1 MPGFF
6 STGSP
11 ELDAL
16 VETLHAGDNV
26 VFYTQHWQ
34 EYLPFVAS
42 MLSHVS
48 ASSDGFV
55 YVRSQGLLDELVATI
70 PHARILDISDLDAS
84 DDLVSVLREHICR
97 LDPQGYY
104 LFEPLDSL
112 LPWLGSEERLRD
124 FFLTMCPL
132 LFQLRSIAYW
142 DLVIGQFSSATVAAI
157 KDCTQI
163 LLKVE
168 PLGDD
173 MVISPL
179 KVWGRYSEAMFRPHR
194 ATVDGNML
202 HIAPQPVPPESQQ
215 AYTSALAA
223 KNRELAEV
231 RDVLNQTNR
240 ELIKRNQELAVLNER
255 LREQGRLYS
264 SLRVNLDHLLA
275 LFQAGQV
282 IGSSLVIDQVR
293 RAIVS
298 AALRLFN
305 VSACRLLLHRTHAT
319 ERVDVSEGM
328 TAEWLLAL
336 DDHPMSLLRDQAAQ
350 RQEVQSG
357 PLLDDAGRVRG
368 SVAMAPITERGICL
382 GTLEVYAQDARLDTA
397 ETRTLLSYLASEA
410 SVALDNAHLYREVEI
425 QGAQLRSFVENVITS
440 EEQESRR
447 FAFDLHDGLVQLIVA
462 SYQHLQ
468 TAQAWHTRDSG
479 VEERE
484 MEQGIQLLRRA
495 IYEARRLIS
504 QLRPAGLD
512 DFGLAHALRLYVAQ
526 LASEANWQVSL
537 DVDPNWTELPPALEA
552 ALFRIVQEA
561 TTNARKYAE
570 AERVQVQ
577 LQAAEHEL
585 CVTVR
590 DWGKGFDP
598 ALLDADASANPASD
612 PSSEPKQGL
621 HMGLI
626 GIRERARLMGGHC
639 VVDSEPGKGTCVQV
653 CIPRKQA
660 KISSE
665 DAR

>member
-1 MPGFF
+1 MPALF

-26 VFYTQHWQ
+26 VFYTHDWQ

-42 MLSHVS
+42 LLSHIK

-55 YVRSQGLLDELVATI
+55 YVRSQGLLDELVATA
-70 PHARILDISDLDAS
+70 PHARVLNIAELNTDG
-84 DDLVSVLREHICR
+84 DLVSVLREHVCR
-97 LDPQGYY
+97 LAPQGYY

-112 LPWLGSEERLRD
+112 LPWLGSEERLRG

-132 LFQLRSIAYW
+132 LFQLQSIAYW

-173 MVISPL
+173 MTISPL

-194 ATVDGNML
+194 ATVDGSIL
-202 HIAPQPVPPESQQ
+202 RISPQPVPPESQQ
-215 AYTSALAA
+215 AYTLALAA

-231 RDVLNQTNR
+231 RDMLNQTNR
-240 ELIKRNQELAVLNER
+240 ELIQRNQELAVLNER
-255 LREQGRLYS
+255 LREQSRLYN

-275 LFQAGQV
+275 LFQASQV
-282 IGSSLVIDQVR
+282 IGSSLVMDQVH

-298 AALRLFN
+298 AALRLFD
-305 VSACRLLLHRTHAT
+305 VSACRLLLHRNNST
-319 ERVDVSEGM
+319 ECVDISEGM
-328 TAEWLLAL
+328 TDEWLLDL
-336 DDHPMSLLRDQAAQ
+336 DCHPMTLLRDQASRLQ
-350 RQEVQSG
+350 QVQSG

-368 SVAMAPITERGICL
+368 SMAAAPIAARGACL
-382 GTLEVYAQDARLDTA
+382 GTLEVYAADARLDTA

-410 SVALDNAHLYREVEI
+410 SIALDNAHLYREVEI

-468 TAQAWHTRDSG
+468 TAQAWHTRESE

-484 MEQGIQLLRRA
+484 MEQGVQLLRRA
-495 IYEARRLIS
+495 IYEARRLIG

-526 LASEANWQVSL
+526 LATEANWQVSL
-537 DVDPNWTELPPALEA
+537 EVDPNWTKLPPALEA

-570 AERVQVQ
+570 AERVEVR
-577 LQAAEHEL
+577 LQAGKREL

-598 ALLDADASANPASD
+598 ASVAAVVEAASG
-612 PSSEPKQGL
+612 PSAEPKQGL

-639 VVDSEPGKGTCVQV
+639 VIDSEPGKGTCVQV
-653 CIPRKQA
+653 CIPREQA
-660 KISSE
+660 TLSPE
-665 DAR
+665 DEK